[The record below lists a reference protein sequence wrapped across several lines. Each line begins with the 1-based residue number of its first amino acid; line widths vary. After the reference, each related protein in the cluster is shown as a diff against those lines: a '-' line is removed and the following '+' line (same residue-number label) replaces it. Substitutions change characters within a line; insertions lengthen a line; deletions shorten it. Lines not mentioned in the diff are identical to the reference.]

1 MSKFSII
8 KIHIPR
14 WSELPNIDL
23 YMDQVL
29 NYIEE
34 SIPDIFQADLDEPVI
49 TKTMINNYVKH
60 DIIEPPIKKKYNQ
73 LHIAKLIVITILKQ
87 VYSIGDIK
95 KLIDLGLSTS
105 PADIAYNQFC
115 DMLEQSLA
123 STFSR
128 EEYLNKKELSEEQYL
143 LKTVVQTFVN
153 KQYVQINYLK
163 KDNEKS

>member
-1 MSKFSII
+1 MSKYSII
-8 KIHIPR
+8 KFHIPR

-34 SIPDIFQADLDEPVI
+34 AIPDIFQANLEEPVI

-60 DIIEPPIKKKYNQ
+60 DIIEAPVKKKYNQ
-73 LHIAKLIVITILKQ
+73 LHIAKLIVITFLKQ

-95 KLIDLGLSTS
+95 KLIELAVTTS
-105 PADIAYNQFC
+105 PVDIAYNQFC
-115 DMLEQSLA
+115 DVLEQSLH

-128 EEYLNKKELSEEQYL
+128 EEDFNKKELSEEQYL

-163 KDNEKS
+163 KDNGKS